1 MYIRIFQ
8 KHFHHLTQ
16 VTWVHIEFKK
26 LQEFSLVIH
35 SLRPALKMGSW
46 YSILKWRFIWFQYNT
61 ATITSIFNH
70 WIDRNWIRIK
80 ILTLYSYLN
89 KNFLVA
95 FSTCTRK
102 NSNFWL
108 STTADYGS
116 CIQSIVLLLYDTRA
130 ISKSNDDSVLIFCCP
145 SLFRVHRVAK
155 NNTRTLRTL
164 LTSSSSTAAAS
175 QNKPWNSLQP
185 CMTDSLLGHFPACV
199 SHSSSTDENFPS
211 SRKNKRVTRLII
223 YPYSF
228 FSFLTGNPNGSLYW
242 T

>member
-1 MYIRIFQ
+1 M
-8 KHFHHLTQ
+8 T
-16 VTWVHIEFKK
+16 
-26 LQEFSLVIH
+26 
-35 SLRPALKMGSW
+35 
-46 YSILKWRFIWFQYNT
+46 FIWFQYNT

-89 KNFLVA
+89 KNFLIA

-108 STTADYGS
+108 NTTADYGS

-211 SRKNKRVTRLII
+211 SRKTNASHVSLSFHILSSHFWQETSMVRSIEQRKSITDGVGSWKKSADWRLVTRPHLLPI
-223 YPYSF
+223 P
-228 FSFLTGNPNGSLYW
+228 
-242 T
+242 